1 MLTILNALKNNIQAE
16 GCYPYVG
23 PITLL
28 NSNSNDYPLI
38 WVQFEDASWDGEAVL
53 DYRFSIYYMEVVT
66 PEVSPEEVQDRGIK
80 TLARVLDD
88 FEFSNAVFTPFIQEF
103 SDVCSGVVLDVTI
116 YNSTNKC

>member
-1 MLTILNALKNNIQAE
+1 MLTILNTLKNNIQAE
-16 GCYPYVG
+16 GCFPYVG

-28 NSNSNDYPLI
+28 NSNINEYPLI
-38 WVQFEDASWDGEAVL
+38 GVQFEQANIDGNAIQ
-53 DYRFSIYYMEVVT
+53 YQFSIYYMEVVT

-88 FEFSNAVFTPFIQEF
+88 FEFSNAVFTPFFQEF

-116 YNSTNKC
+116 YNAINKC